1 MTIESSLR
9 IEIGEEQYILSVTMI
24 RIESASYFFIKD
36 KQQERPLLG
45 GTVLE
50 LTYTDSFSLTEFS
63 GIIKSPG
70 IPAEI
75 TLAIQNAILKNQRIW
90 LQADRQNSIY
100 LHNPFCYIGYLLK
113 AGHSSIKL
121 SIFIFLNNHVGL
133 FFQSVS

>member
-63 GIIKSPG
+63 GIVKSPG

-90 LQADRQNSIY
+90 LQADR
-100 LHNPFCYIGYLLK
+100 
-113 AGHSSIKL
+113 
-121 SIFIFLNNHVGL
+121 
-133 FFQSVS
+133 